1 MITLPEK
8 ISLANLPTRTYKL
21 QKLSENL
28 GKNIYIKRDDET
40 GIELSGNKVRKLEF
54 AAAEALS
61 QGATVLITCGGIQSN
76 HARATAVA
84 AVKLGMKSILVLR
97 ESEKTAIE
105 GNHLLDLIVGADVRF
120 ISAED
125 YALRRFEIMED
136 IKKDLEASGEKGY
149 ILPEG
154 ASNGIGLFGYINAM
168 NEIQQQ
174 EDELGIRFDA
184 VVSCV
189 GSSGTY
195 AGLVVGAKLFNMK
208 CDVIGFNIA
217 DTAPNFQ
224 KRAFGYIQECCSY
237 LEGVTPENLGITPE
251 SLIITDGYAGRG
263 YALNV
268 PADFEFIKEFARLE
282 GIFLDPVYTGK
293 TLKGMV
299 SEIAKSNFGLSPNNP
314 MADFSDYRNILFIHT
329 GGLYGLFP
337 KADEMSF

>member
-21 QKLSENL
+21 QKLSEKL
-28 GKNIYIKRDDET
+28 EKNIYIKRDDET
-40 GIELSGNKVRKLEF
+40 GVELSGNKVRKLEF
-54 AAAEALS
+54 VTAEAKS

-84 AVKLGMKSILVLR
+84 AIKLGMKSVLVLR
-97 ESEKTAIE
+97 ESEKGHAE
-105 GNHLLDLIVGADVRF
+105 GNHLLDLVVGADIRF
-120 ISAED
+120 ISAKE
-125 YALRRFEIMED
+125 YAEKRFEIMED
-136 IKKDLEASGEKGY
+136 IKKELESQCETGY
-149 ILPEG
+149 IIPEG

-168 NEIQQQ
+168 KEIKTQ
-174 EDELGIRFDA
+174 EEELGMKFDA
-184 VVSCV
+184 IVSCV
-189 GSSGTY
+189 GSAGTY
-195 AGLVVGAKLFNMK
+195 AGLVVGSKLYNMK

-224 KRAFGYIQECCSY
+224 KRSFEYIKECCNY
-237 LEGVTPENLGITPE
+237 LEGISPEILEITE
-251 SLIITDGYAGRG
+251 ENLIITDGYAGKG

-268 PADFEFIKEFARLE
+268 SADFEFIKEFARLE

-299 SEIAKSNFGLSPNNP
+299 SEIAKSNFGLEPNNP
-314 MADFSDYRNILFIHT
+314 MADFSQYQNILFIHT

-337 KADEMSF
+337 KAGEMSF